1 MWIYRGIV
9 VSYTNQESS
18 LPKSCIQLV
27 DSNMWIY
34 RGIVVSY
41 TNQESSL
48 LIFDHYNMLG
58 SLN

>member
-1 MWIYRGIV
+1 MFY
-9 VSYTNQESS
+9 QF